1 MSNKK
6 LVTVFDVEDNFW
18 EVNPQFKI
26 ALSFKDLYKLDKSR
40 KHIDSSKMMWFI
52 AFVHD
57 PNSIFYNLPLEEKE
71 EVISE
76 DYMDDISYSKK
87 NKLKLIPLV
96 DDYIKLTHSTIDRHL
111 RQWIISL
118 DDRTHFLST
127 VKYDL
132 DNYKDLDTMAANT
145 PKVFDTFKKIREEQE
160 KEASGG
166 GNIKGGGIESLA
178 DTGEI

>member
-1 MSNKK
+1 MNKK
-6 LVTVFDVEDNFW
+6 LVTIFDTDDNFW

-26 ALSFKDLYKLDKSR
+26 ALSFKDLYKSDRSR
-40 KHIDSSKMMWFI
+40 KSIESSKMMWFI

-57 PNSIFYNLPLEEKE
+57 PNSTYYNLPVEEKE
-71 EVISE
+71 EVIGE
-76 DYMDDISYSKK
+76 DYMDDINYANRYKV
-87 NKLKLIPLV
+87 KLEPLIE
-96 DDYIKLTHSTIDRHL
+96 DYVKLTHSTIDRHL

-145 PKVFDTFKKIREEQE
+145 PKVFDTFRKIKEEQE
-160 KEASGG
+160 KEASGN

>member
-1 MSNKK
+1 MNKK
-6 LVTVFDVEDNFW
+6 LVTVFDTDENFW

-26 ALSFKDLYKLDKSR
+26 ALSFKDLYKGDKSKKR
-40 KHIDSSKMMWFI
+40 IDSSKMMWFI
-52 AFVHD
+52 SFVHD
-57 PNSIFYNLPLEEKE
+57 PNSTYYNLPLEEKE
-71 EVISE
+71 EVIGE
-76 DYMDDISYSKK
+76 DYMEDLTYANRHK
-87 NKLKLIPLV
+87 NKLEQLIE
-96 DDYIKLTHSTIDRHL
+96 DYVRLTHSTIDRHL
-111 RQWIISL
+111 KQWIISL

-145 PKVFDTFKKIREEQE
+145 PKVFDTFRKIKEEQE